1 MTDDLE
7 GGALRR
13 LTSIPAMAYQSKAR
27 RSSPLHF
34 YSVNRLQKFSSANRL
49 TGETL
54 DRDKRRAIP

>member
-13 LTSIPAMAYQSKAR
+13 LTSVPAMAYQSKAR

-34 YSVNRLQKFSSANRL
+34 YSVNRLQKFSSANRR
-49 TGETL
+49 TGET
-54 DRDKRRAIP
+54 